1 MDMEENHSHFLYIL
15 ITCYK
20 ASKLNDSKS
29 DRNSIMRMNKATL
42 CDEIAEMSLQEGHI
56 TK

>member
-1 MDMEENHSHFLYIL
+1 MEENHSHFLYIL